1 MVKRFF
7 SFHFQRFCF
16 LLQNEKSIRQSSVS
30 FVDERTAKTD
40 DVLWGCGGESCST
53 ASASKKVIVS

>member
-7 SFHFQRFCF
+7 PFPMLLFF